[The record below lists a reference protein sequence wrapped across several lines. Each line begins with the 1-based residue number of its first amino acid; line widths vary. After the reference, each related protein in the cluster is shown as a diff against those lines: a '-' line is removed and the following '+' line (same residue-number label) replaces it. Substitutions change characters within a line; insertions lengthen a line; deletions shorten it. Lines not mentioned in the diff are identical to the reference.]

1 MQEDWTMAEHLEHG
15 LQTHDSRTEFI
26 ECAEVTEIPDEGVIA
41 VNVSGQPIA
50 LAKSDGKIF
59 AVDNRCPHMGY
70 PLNRGSV
77 HDGILIC
84 HWHNAMFDLASGCTF
99 HPFADDVEPY
109 PVEVRDGKVYV
120 NVSPNGANAVERWK
134 GRLREGLEQSI
145 NLILAKSVIAL
156 RSLGTAP
163 DAIVEVGALYGARGR
178 RAGWGPAL
186 TILTCMANV
195 AAKLSDADKVL
206 ALYQGLLHVSGET
219 SASAPRIAL
228 SELETDTHS
237 LSQLKTWFRYF
248 IEVRNADGAE
258 RTILTAIANGATESQ
273 VCDMM
278 VAAATDHFYRDGGH
292 TLDFINKAFE
302 LLERIGWEKADEVI
316 PTLVGMLSSSSRA
329 EEENRWRSPIDFVPV
344 LRETFDE
351 LETLV
356 AAGKNKTWK
365 GSDALVETLLA
376 DAPLETI
383 DALKSA
389 IQEGA
394 TLTELTQTLA
404 YAATLRIA
412 QFHTK
417 NEFGDWIAVLHTYT
431 YCNALHQCAKRAPSV
446 EIIRGIFHGAMA
458 IYFDRWFNMPAARL
472 PQYRR
477 ETETLPTDADALLEA
492 FVMLLDTQAQ
502 ADRAGMYIYR
512 YLSLGHSR
520 EALVEK
526 LGHILLREDAEFHSF
541 QMLEAAFQQADELDE
556 SRAQMTLV
564 AASRYLAAHAPTAR
578 ARRQTANLALRLH
591 RGEDLSADNPDE
603 AVD

>member
-1 MQEDWTMAEHLEHG
+1 MAEHSVHNLG
-15 LQTHDSRTEFI
+15 SNFI
-26 ECAEVTEIPDEGVIA
+26 ECAEVAEIPDEGVIA

-84 HWHNAMFDLASGCTF
+84 HWHHAMFDLASGCTF

-109 PVEVRDGKVYV
+109 PIEVRDGKVYV
-120 NVSPNGANAVERWK
+120 NVSMNGASAVDRWK
-134 GRLREGLEQSI
+134 ERLREGLEQSI

-163 DAIVEVGALYGARGR
+163 DTIVEVGALYGARGR
-178 RAGWGPAL
+178 RAGWGPAM

-195 AAKLSDADKVL
+195 AANLSDADKVL

-228 SELETDTHS
+228 SQLETDTHS
-237 LSQLKTWFRYF
+237 LPQLKTWFRYF

-258 RTILTAIANGATESQ
+258 RTILTAIANGATETQ
-273 VCDMM
+273 ICDMM

-292 TLDFINKAFE
+292 TLDFINKSFE
-302 LLERIGWEKADEVI
+302 LLERIGWEKADQVI
-316 PTLVGMLSSSSRA
+316 PTLVGMLASSSRA

-344 LRETFDE
+344 LKETFEE

-356 AAGKNKTWK
+356 AEGKGKTWT

-383 DALKSA
+383 EVLKSA

-404 YAATLRIA
+404 YAAALRIA

-431 YCNALHQCAKRAPSV
+431 YCNALHQCAKRASSV

-477 ETETLPTDADALLEA
+477 ETETLPTDAEALLEG

-502 ADRAGMYIYR
+502 ADKAGMYVYR
-512 YLSLGHSR
+512 YLSLGYSR
-520 EALVEK
+520 EALLEK

-541 QMLEAAFQQADELDE
+541 QMLEAAFQQASELDE
-556 SRAQMTLV
+556 ARAQMSLV

-603 AVD
+603 DVD

>member
-1 MQEDWTMAEHLEHG
+1 MAE
-15 LQTHDSRTEFI
+15 QTRHELNAHHRGTEFI
-26 ECAEVTEIPDEGVIA
+26 ECAEVSEIPEEGVIA
-41 VNVSGQPIA
+41 VNVGGQPIA

-84 HWHNAMFDLASGCTF
+84 HWHHAMFDLASGCTF
-99 HPFADDVEPY
+99 HPFADDVQPY
-109 PVEVRDGKVYV
+109 PIEIRAGKVYV
-120 NVSPNGANAVERWK
+120 DVSANGANAIERWK

-156 RSLGTAP
+156 RALDTAP

-178 RAGWGPAL
+178 RAGWGPAM

-195 AAKLSDADKVL
+195 AGKLSDADKVL
-206 ALYQGLLHVSGET
+206 ALYQGLLHVSDET
-219 SASAPRIAL
+219 SSSAPRIAL
-228 SELETDTHS
+228 AELETDTHS

-258 RTILTAIANGATESQ
+258 RTIMTAIANDATEAQ

-302 LLERIGWEKADEVI
+302 LLERIGWERADEVI
-316 PTLVGMLSSSSRA
+316 PTLVGMLASSSRA

-344 LRETFDE
+344 LREAFDE
-351 LETLV
+351 LEDLV
-356 AAGKNKTWK
+356 ESGKDNTWT
-365 GSDALVETLLA
+365 GSDALVEVLLA

-383 DALKSA
+383 DAIKCA
-389 IQEGA
+389 IREGA
-394 TLTELTQTLA
+394 TLTGLTQTLT
-404 YAATLRIA
+404 YAAALRIA

-431 YCNALHQCAKRAPSV
+431 YCNALYQCAKRAPSV
-446 EIIRGIFHGAMA
+446 EIIRGIFHGAIA

-472 PQYRR
+472 PQHRR
-477 ETETLPTDADALLEA
+477 ETDTLPTDADTLLDE
-492 FVMLLDTQAQ
+492 FVALLDTQAQ
-502 ADRAGMYIYR
+502 VDKAGMYIYR
-512 YLSLGHSR
+512 YLSLGHPR
-520 EALVEK
+520 EALLER

-541 QMLEAAFQQADELDE
+541 QMLEAAFQQAEELDE
-556 SRAQMTLV
+556 ARAQMTLV

>member
-1 MQEDWTMAEHLEHG
+1 MAEHSVQNLRAD
-15 LQTHDSRTEFI
+15 DSRAEFI
-26 ECAEVTEIPDEGVIA
+26 ECAKVTEIPDDGIIA
-41 VNVSGQPIA
+41 VNVSGQSIA

-84 HWHNAMFDLASGCTF
+84 HWHHAMFDLASGCTF

-109 PVEVRDGKVYV
+109 PIEVRDGKVYV
-120 NVSPNGANAVERWK
+120 AVSANGANAIDRWK
-134 GRLREGLEQSI
+134 ERLGEGLEQSI

-178 RAGWGPAL
+178 RAGWGPAM

-195 AAKLSDADKVL
+195 AGKLSDADKVL
-206 ALYQGLLHVSGET
+206 ALYQGLLHVSDET

-228 SELETDTHS
+228 SQLETDTHT
-237 LSQLKTWFRYF
+237 LPQLKTWFRYF

-258 RTILTAIANGATESQ
+258 RTILTAIANGATETQ

-316 PTLVGMLSSSSRA
+316 PTLVGMLAGSSRA

-344 LRETFDE
+344 LRDTFDE
-351 LETLV
+351 LEALV
-356 AAGKNKTWK
+356 AEGKSKTWT
-365 GSDALVETLLA
+365 GSDALVEILLA

-394 TLTELTQTLA
+394 TLTELTQTLT
-404 YAATLRIA
+404 YAAALRIA

-446 EIIRGIFHGAMA
+446 EIIRGIFHGAIA

-477 ETETLPTDADALLEA
+477 ETETLSTDADALLEA
-492 FVMLLDTQAQ
+492 FVSLLDTQAQ

-512 YLSLGHSR
+512 YLSLGHPR
-520 EALVEK
+520 EALLEK

-556 SRAQMTLV
+556 ARAQMTLV

>member
-1 MQEDWTMAEHLEHG
+1 MAEHSVQNLRAD
-15 LQTHDSRTEFI
+15 DSRAEFI
-26 ECAEVTEIPDEGVIA
+26 ECAKVAEIPDDGIIA
-41 VNVSGQPIA
+41 VNVSGQSIA

-84 HWHNAMFDLASGCTF
+84 HWHHAMFDLASGCTF

-109 PVEVRDGKVYV
+109 PIEVRDGKVYV
-120 NVSPNGANAVERWK
+120 AVSANGANAIDRWK
-134 GRLREGLEQSI
+134 ERLGEGLEQSI

-178 RAGWGPAL
+178 RAGWGPAM

-195 AAKLSDADKVL
+195 AGKLSDADKVL
-206 ALYQGLLHVSGET
+206 ALYQGLLHVSDET

-228 SELETDTHS
+228 SQLETDTHT
-237 LSQLKTWFRYF
+237 LPQLKTWFRYF

-258 RTILTAIANGATESQ
+258 RTILTAIANGATETQ

-316 PTLVGMLSSSSRA
+316 PTLVGMLAGSSRA

-344 LRETFDE
+344 LRDTFDE
-351 LETLV
+351 LEVLV
-356 AAGKNKTWK
+356 AEGKSKTWT
-365 GSDALVETLLA
+365 GSDALVEILLA

-394 TLTELTQTLA
+394 TLTELTQTLT
-404 YAATLRIA
+404 YAAALRIA

-446 EIIRGIFHGAMA
+446 EIIRGIFHGAIA

-477 ETETLPTDADALLEA
+477 ETETLSTDADALLEA
-492 FVMLLDTQAQ
+492 FVSLLDTQAQ

-512 YLSLGHSR
+512 YLSLGHPR
-520 EALVEK
+520 EALLEK

-556 SRAQMTLV
+556 ARAQMTLV

>member
-1 MQEDWTMAEHLEHG
+1 MAGHPSYRE
-15 LQTHDSRTEFI
+15 QTEFI
-26 ECAEVTEIPDEGVIA
+26 KCAEVSTIPDEGVIA
-41 VNVSGQPIA
+41 VNVEGHPIA
-50 LAKSDGKIF
+50 LAKSNGKIF

-77 HDGILIC
+77 RDGILIC
-84 HWHNAMFDLASGCTF
+84 HWHHAMFDLASGCTF
-99 HPFADDVEPY
+99 HPFADDVQAY
-109 PVEVRDGKVYV
+109 PVDIRNGNVYV
-120 NVSPNGANAVERWK
+120 NVSPNGADAVDRWK

-156 RSLGTAP
+156 RSLKTAP

-178 RAGWGPAL
+178 RAGWGPAM

-195 AAKLSDADKVL
+195 ASKLTDADKVL

-219 SASAPRIAL
+219 SSSAPRIAL
-228 SELETDTHS
+228 AKLETHDHS
-237 LSQLKTWFRYF
+237 LAQLKMWFRYF

-258 RTILTAIANGATESQ
+258 RTILTAIANDATPTEI
-273 VCDMM
+273 CDMM

-302 LLERIGWEKADEVI
+302 LLERIGWARADEVI
-316 PTLVGMLSSSSRA
+316 PTLVGMLANSSRA
-329 EEENRWRSPIDFVPV
+329 EEQNRWRSPIDFVPV
-344 LRETFDE
+344 LRETFGE
-351 LETLV
+351 LEALVENGQGKQWTNGETLV
-356 AAGKNKTWK
+356 Q
-365 GSDALVETLLA
+365 VLLD
-376 DAPLETI
+376 DAPLATI
-383 DALKSA
+383 EALKSA

-404 YAATLRIA
+404 YAAALRIA

-431 YCNALHQCAKRAPSV
+431 YANALHQCAKRAPSV

-472 PQYRR
+472 PQNRR
-477 ETETLPTDADALLEA
+477 ETETLPTDADELLDA
-492 FVMLLDTQAQ
+492 FVELLDTQAQ
-502 ADRAGMYIYR
+502 ADKAGMYIYR
-512 YLSLGHSR
+512 YLSLGHPR
-520 EALVEK
+520 AALLEQ

-541 QMLEAAFQQADELDE
+541 QMLEAAFQQSDELDE
-556 SRAQMTLV
+556 ARAQMTLV
-564 AASRYLAAHAPTAR
+564 AAARYLAAHAPTAR
-578 ARRQTANLALRLH
+578 SRRQTANLALRLH
-591 RGEDLSADNPDE
+591 RGDDLSADDPDE

>member
-1 MQEDWTMAEHLEHG
+1 MAEHSEHN
-15 LQTHDSRTEFI
+15 LQVGDSESEFI
-26 ECAEVTEIPDEGVIA
+26 ACAEVTEIPDDGIIA
-41 VNVSGQPIA
+41 VNVSGHPIA

-70 PLNRGSV
+70 PLNRGSI

-84 HWHNAMFDLASGCTF
+84 HWHHAMFDLASGCTF
-99 HPFADDVEPY
+99 HPFADDVQPY
-109 PVEVRDGKVYV
+109 PVEVREGKVYV
-120 NVSPNGANAVERWK
+120 NVSANGANAVERWK
-134 GRLREGLEQSI
+134 VRLREGLEQNI

-156 RSLGTAP
+156 RSLDTSP
-163 DAIVEVGALYGARGR
+163 DAIVEVGALYGARRR
-178 RAGWGPAL
+178 RAGWGPAM

-195 AAKLSDADKVL
+195 ATKLSDADKVL

-228 SELETDTHS
+228 AELETHTHS
-237 LSQLKTWFRYF
+237 LPQLKTWFRYF

-258 RTILTAIANGATESQ
+258 RTILTAITNGATEAE

-302 LLERIGWEKADEVI
+302 LLERIGWEKADEII
-316 PTLVGMLSSSSRA
+316 PTLVGMLASSSRA

-344 LRETFDE
+344 LKETFAE
-351 LETLV
+351 LEVLV
-356 AAGKNKTWK
+356 AAGNGKTWT
-365 GSDALVETLLA
+365 GSDTLVETLLA

-383 DALKSA
+383 DALKLA
-389 IQEGA
+389 IQNGA
-394 TLTELTQTLA
+394 TLTELTQTLT
-404 YAATLRIA
+404 YAAALRIA
-412 QFHTK
+412 QFHIK

-446 EIIRGIFHGAMA
+446 EIIRGIFHGAIA

-472 PQYRR
+472 PQHRR
-477 ETETLPTDADALLEA
+477 ETDTLPTDADALLGE
-492 FVMLLDTQAQ
+492 FIEILDTQAQ
-502 ADRAGMYIYR
+502 TDKAGMYIHR
-512 YLSLGHSR
+512 YLSLGYPR
-520 EALVEK
+520 EGLLEK

-556 SRAQMTLV
+556 ARAQMTLV
-564 AASRYLAAHAPTAR
+564 AAARYLAAHAPTAR

>member
-1 MQEDWTMAEHLEHG
+1 MAEHSVHD
-15 LQTHDSRTEFI
+15 TRTDDSRSEFI
-26 ECAEVTEIPDEGVIA
+26 ECAEVADIPDEGVIA
-41 VNVSGQPIA
+41 VNVSGQSIA
-50 LAKSDGKIF
+50 LAKSDGEIF

-84 HWHNAMFDLASGCTF
+84 HWHHAMFDLASGCTF
-99 HPFADDVEPY
+99 HPFADDVEPF
-109 PVEVRDGKVYV
+109 PIEVRDGKVYV
-120 NVSPNGANAVERWK
+120 NVGTNGVNPMERWK

-156 RSLGTAP
+156 RSLDTTP

-178 RAGWGPAL
+178 RAGWGPAM

-195 AAKLSDADKVL
+195 AAKLSDADKIL
-206 ALYQGLLHVSGET
+206 ALYQGLLHVSEET

-228 SELETDTHS
+228 SQLETDSHS

-258 RTILTAIANGATESQ
+258 RTVLTAIANGATETQ

-302 LLERIGWEKADEVI
+302 LLERIGWEQAEEVI
-316 PTLVGMLSSSSRA
+316 PTLVGMLASSSRA

-344 LRETFDE
+344 LRETFDA

-356 AAGKNKTWK
+356 AEGTDKTWS
-365 GSDALVETLLA
+365 GSDSLVKTLLD

-383 DALKSA
+383 EALKYA
-389 IQEGA
+389 IQDGA
-394 TLTELTQTLA
+394 TLTEMTQTLT
-404 YAATLRIA
+404 YAAALRIA

-446 EIIRGIFHGAMA
+446 EIIRGIFHGAIA

-472 PQYRR
+472 PSQRR
-477 ETETLPTDADALLEA
+477 ETETLPTDADVLLDE
-492 FVMLLDTQAQ
+492 FVKLLDTQAQ
-502 ADRAGMYIYR
+502 VDRAGMYIYR
-512 YLSLGHSR
+512 YLSVGHPR
-520 EALVEK
+520 EALLEK

-556 SRAQMTLV
+556 DRAQMTLV

>member
-1 MQEDWTMAEHLEHG
+1 MAEHSVQNLRAD
-15 LQTHDSRTEFI
+15 DSRVEFI
-26 ECAEVTEIPDEGVIA
+26 ECAKVTEIPDDGIIA
-41 VNVSGQPIA
+41 VNVSGQSIA

-84 HWHNAMFDLASGCTF
+84 HWHHAMFDLASGCTF

-109 PVEVRDGKVYV
+109 PIEVRDGKVYV
-120 NVSPNGANAVERWK
+120 AVSANGANAIDRWK
-134 GRLREGLEQSI
+134 ERLGEGLEQSI

-178 RAGWGPAL
+178 RAGWGPAM

-195 AAKLSDADKVL
+195 AGKLSDADKVL
-206 ALYQGLLHVSGET
+206 ALYQGLLHVSDET

-228 SELETDTHS
+228 SQLETDTHT
-237 LSQLKTWFRYF
+237 LPQLKTWFRYF

-258 RTILTAIANGATESQ
+258 RTILTAIANGATETQ

-316 PTLVGMLSSSSRA
+316 PTLVGMLAGSSRA

-344 LRETFDE
+344 LRDTFDE
-351 LETLV
+351 LEALV
-356 AAGKNKTWK
+356 AEGKSKTWT
-365 GSDALVETLLA
+365 GSDALVEILLA

-394 TLTELTQTLA
+394 PLTELTQTLT
-404 YAATLRIA
+404 YAAALRIA

-417 NEFGDWIAVLHTYT
+417 NEFGDWISVLHTYT

-446 EIIRGIFHGAMA
+446 EIIRGIFHGAIA

-492 FVMLLDTQAQ
+492 FVSLLDTQAQ

-512 YLSLGHSR
+512 YLSLGHPR
-520 EALVEK
+520 EALLEK

-556 SRAQMTLV
+556 ARAQMTLV

>member
-1 MQEDWTMAEHLEHG
+1 MAEHP
-15 LQTHDSRTEFI
+15 THNTRADDNRSEFI
-26 ECAEVTEIPDEGVIA
+26 ECAEVAEIPDDGVIA

-84 HWHNAMFDLASGCTF
+84 HWHHAMFDLASGCTF

-120 NVSPNGANAVERWK
+120 NVSANGINAVERWK
-134 GRLREGLEQSI
+134 GRLHEGLEQSI

-156 RSLGTAP
+156 RSLETAP

-178 RAGWGPAL
+178 RAGWGPAM

-195 AAKLSDADKVL
+195 AAKLSDADKIL
-206 ALYQGLLHVSGET
+206 ALYQGLLHVSDET

-228 SELETDTHS
+228 SQLETDTHS

-258 RTILTAIANGATESQ
+258 RTVLTAIANGATETQ

-302 LLERIGWEKADEVI
+302 LLERIGWEKAEEVI
-316 PTLVGMLSSSSRA
+316 PTLVGMLASSSRA

-356 AAGKNKTWK
+356 VEGKDNTWT

-383 DALKSA
+383 NALKSA
-389 IQEGA
+389 IQDGA
-394 TLTELTQTLA
+394 TLTELAQTLT
-404 YAATLRIA
+404 YAAALRIA

-446 EIIRGIFHGAMA
+446 EIIRGIFHGAIA

-472 PQYRR
+472 PQHRR

-492 FVMLLDTQAQ
+492 FVKLLDTQAQ

-512 YLSLGHSR
+512 YLSLGHPR
-520 EALVEK
+520 EALLEK

-556 SRAQMTLV
+556 PRAQMTLV

>member
-1 MQEDWTMAEHLEHG
+1 MAEHLAHSW
-15 LQTHDSRTEFI
+15 QADDSKAEFI
-26 ECAEVTEIPDEGVIA
+26 ECAKVAEIPDDGIIA
-41 VNVSGQPIA
+41 VNVSGQSIA

-84 HWHNAMFDLASGCTF
+84 HWHHAMFDLASGCTF
-99 HPFADDVEPY
+99 HPFADDVQPY
-109 PVEVRDGKVYV
+109 PIEVRDGKVYV
-120 NVSPNGANAVERWK
+120 AVSANGANAIERWK
-134 GRLREGLEQSI
+134 ERLGEGLEQSI

-178 RAGWGPAL
+178 RAGWGPAM

-195 AAKLSDADKVL
+195 AGKLSDADKVL
-206 ALYQGLLHVSGET
+206 ALYQGLLHVSDET

-237 LSQLKTWFRYF
+237 LPQLKTWFRYF

-258 RTILTAIANGATESQ
+258 RTILTAIANGATETQ

-316 PTLVGMLSSSSRA
+316 PTLVGMLASSSRA
-329 EEENRWRSPIDFVPV
+329 EEQNRWRSPIDFVPV

-351 LETLV
+351 LEALV
-356 AAGKNKTWK
+356 AEGKDQTWT
-365 GSDALVETLLA
+365 GSDALVKMLLA
-376 DAPLETI
+376 DDPLETI
-383 DALKSA
+383 DTLKSA
-389 IQEGA
+389 IQDGA
-394 TLTELTQTLA
+394 TLTELTQTLT
-404 YAATLRIA
+404 YAAALRIA

-446 EIIRGIFHGAMA
+446 EIIRGIFHGAIA

-472 PQYRR
+472 PQHRR
-477 ETETLPTDADALLEA
+477 DTETLPTDADALLEE

-502 ADRAGMYIYR
+502 ADKAGMYIYR
-512 YLSLGHSR
+512 YLSLGHPR
-520 EALVEK
+520 EALLEK

-556 SRAQMTLV
+556 ARAQLTLV

>member
-1 MQEDWTMAEHLEHG
+1 MAEHSVHD
-15 LQTHDSRTEFI
+15 TRTDDSRSEFI
-26 ECAEVTEIPDEGVIA
+26 ECAEVADIPNEGVIA
-41 VNVSGQPIA
+41 VNVSGQSIA
-50 LAKSDGKIF
+50 LAKSDGNIF

-84 HWHNAMFDLASGCTF
+84 HWHHAMFDLASGCTF
-99 HPFADDVEPY
+99 HPFADDVEPF

-120 NVSPNGANAVERWK
+120 NVSTNGVNPVERWK

-156 RSLGTAP
+156 RSFETTP

-195 AAKLSDADKVL
+195 AAKLSDADKIL
-206 ALYQGLLHVSGET
+206 ALYQGLLHVSDET

-228 SELETDTHS
+228 SQLETDTHS

-258 RTILTAIANGATESQ
+258 RTVLTAITNGATETQ

-302 LLERIGWEKADEVI
+302 LLERIGWEQAEEVI
-316 PTLVGMLSSSSRA
+316 PTLVGMLASSSRA

-344 LRETFDE
+344 LRETFEE
-351 LETLV
+351 LEMLV
-356 AAGKNKTWK
+356 AEGKAKTWA
-365 GSDALVETLLA
+365 GSANLVETLLA
-376 DAPLETI
+376 DSPLETI
-383 DALKSA
+383 EALKCA

-404 YAATLRIA
+404 YAAALRIA

-446 EIIRGIFHGAMA
+446 EIIRGIFHGAVA

-472 PQYRR
+472 PQHRR
-477 ETETLPTDADALLEA
+477 ETETLPTDAGVLLED
-492 FVMLLDTQAQ
+492 FVKLLDTQAQ

-512 YLSLGHSR
+512 YLSLGHPR
-520 EALVEK
+520 EALLEK

-556 SRAQMTLV
+556 HRAQMTLV